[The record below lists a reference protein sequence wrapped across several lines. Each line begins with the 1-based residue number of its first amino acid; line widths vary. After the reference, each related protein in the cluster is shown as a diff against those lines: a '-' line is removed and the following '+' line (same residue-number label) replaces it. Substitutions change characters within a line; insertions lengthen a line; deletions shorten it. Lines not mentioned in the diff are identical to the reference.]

1 MGRDGARRPVG
12 RPRRL
17 TREAIVA
24 AACDIGLA
32 HVEMSHVAER
42 LNTGVATLYS
52 YVRGRDHLLELAARK
67 LATEALA
74 DRGQG
79 WQDVLRDHA
88 AISYDLFKALPQ
100 LIVKMMGDTDIDA
113 HSRDYFDMAIDMLES
128 RGMPRA
134 IAIDAYIE
142 VSQALVGAAI
152 CLKRREALERGG
164 QPSADIPAILG
175 DYRPTLERIIAEY
188 ARVEREG
195 KDGWQ

>member
-1 MGRDGARRPVG
+1 MTDEDMRRPVG

-32 HVEMSHVAER
+32 DIEMSHVAER

-67 LATEALA
+67 LATDALA
-74 DRGQG
+74 DRGQS

-88 AISYDLFKALPQ
+88 AISYDLFKALPE
-100 LIVKMMGDTDIDA
+100 LIVKMMGDADIDSR
-113 HSRDYFDMAIDMLES
+113 SRDYFDMAIGMLEA
-128 RGMPRA
+128 RGLPRA

-152 CLKRREALERGG
+152 CLKRREALERGD
-164 QPSADIPAILG
+164 QPPAAIPAILG
-175 DYRPTLERIIAEY
+175 DYRPTLERIIAGY
-188 ARVEREG
+188 ARLL
-195 KDGWQ
+195 